1 MIAPLYPVVILAGG
15 MATRLGDVTK
25 ATPKSLVDVNG
36 EPFVLHQL
44 RLLKGRGI
52 SQVLL
57 CIGYLG
63 EQIMERVGNGWNL
76 GLTVQY
82 SFDGPRLLGTGG
94 AIKKALPKLDVPV
107 FFLLYGDAYL
117 ECDYAAVQAAFESSG
132 KLGLM
137 TVFRNEG
144 RWDASNI
151 EFADGRILAYDKKNL
166 TPTMKYIDYGL
177 GMFRKEA
184 FEAVPP
190 DEPYDLAT
198 LQQKLLRED
207 QMAAYQVSERFYEIG
222 SPTGLE
228 ETRRYLAGIKTENQG
243 KLPNLL

>member
-1 MIAPLYPVVILAGG
+1 MSVPLYPVVILAGG
-15 MATRLGDVTK
+15 LATRLGDITQ

-44 RLLKGRGI
+44 RLLKARGI
-52 SQVLL
+52 SHVHL

-63 EQIMERVGNGWNL
+63 EQIMEQVRNGWNM

-82 SFDGPRLLGTGG
+82 SLDGPQLLGTGG
-94 AIKKALPKLDVPV
+94 AIKKALSKMEGPV
-107 FFLLYGDAYL
+107 FFVLYGDAYL
-117 ECDYAAVQAAFESSG
+117 ECDYGAVQAAFETGG

-151 EFADGRILAYDKKNL
+151 EFVDGRILAYDKKNP
-166 TPTMKYIDYGL
+166 TPNMKYIDYGL

-184 FEAVPP
+184 FDSVPP
-190 DEPYDLAT
+190 NEPYDLAT
-198 LQQKLLRED
+198 LQQNLLRGD
-207 QMAAYQVSERFYEIG
+207 QMAGYEVSERFYEIG
-222 SPTGLE
+222 SLAGLE
-228 ETRRYLAGIKTENQG
+228 ETRKFLETRG
-243 KLPNLL
+243 KPR

>member
-1 MIAPLYPVVILAGG
+1 MSVLLHPVVILAGG
-15 MATRLGDVTK
+15 LATRLGELSK
-25 ATPKSLVDVNG
+25 AVPKALVDVNG

-44 RLLKGRGI
+44 RMLKDRGV

-57 CIGYLG
+57 CVGYLG

-94 AIKKALPKLDVPV
+94 AIKKALAKLDGPV

-117 ECDYAAVQAAFESSG
+117 ECDYAAVQSAFEANG

-144 RWDASNI
+144 QWDASNI
-151 EFADGRILAYDKKNL
+151 EFAEGRILAYDKKNP
-166 TPTMKYIDYGL
+166 TPNMRYIDYGL
-177 GMFRKEA
+177 GMFRKDA
-184 FEAVPP
+184 FASVPA
-190 DEPYDLAT
+190 DEPYDLAV
-198 LQQKLLRED
+198 LQQDLLRTD
-207 QMAAYQVSERFYEIG
+207 QLAAYEVFDRFHEIG
-222 SPTGLE
+222 SLTGLE
-228 ETRRYLAGIKTENQG
+228 ETRRYLAKKINDGRDER
-243 KLPNLL
+243 

>member
-1 MIAPLYPVVILAGG
+1 MIAPLYQVVILAGG

-44 RLLKGRGI
+44 RLLKDRGI

-76 GLTVQY
+76 GLSVQY
-82 SFDGPRLLGTGG
+82 SFDGPQLLGTGG
-94 AIKKALPKLDVPV
+94 AIKKALSKLDGPA

-117 ECDYAAVQAAFESSG
+117 ECDYSAVQEAFESSC
-132 KLGLM
+132 KPGLM

-151 EFADGRILAYDKKNL
+151 EFAGGRILAYDKKN
-166 TPTMKYIDYGL
+166 PNPNMKYIDYGL
-177 GMFRKEA
+177 GMFRKVA
-184 FEAVPP
+184 FESVPP

-198 LQQKLLRED
+198 LQQNLLRGD
-207 QMAAYQVSERFYEIG
+207 QMAAYEVSERFYEIG
-222 SPTGLE
+222 SPAGLE
-228 ETRRYLAGIKTENQG
+228 ETRKFLEMRG
-243 KLPNLL
+243 KPR